1 MNYCKSCVGFLLAII
16 AGFVL
21 LCTTLVHF
29 EPGATFT
36 TGQGAITSTPYSSS
50 VSSTLGVVAKERLS
64 SDEPRIAFRHES
76 QLGLDAARRFLRVS
90 PTSAKSSASAAE
102 AAREVPRRRLP
113 GGYDDPATAGVILF
127 VIVLLFLLFCCRGC
141 LCDLLACVCLYEICC
156 GDGAV
161 GGFDLMPDC

>member
-1 MNYCKSCVGFLLAII
+1 MNYFKGRVRFLLAII

-21 LCTTLVHF
+21 LWTALVPF
-29 EPGATFT
+29 ETGTTFT
-36 TGQGAITSTPYSSS
+36 PDQDAITSTPDSSS
-50 VSSTLGVVAKERLS
+50 VSSTLGIVRKERLS

-76 QLGLDAARRFLRVS
+76 QQGLNAARRFLRIS
-90 PTSAKSSASAAE
+90 PTSTKSSASASATT
-102 AAREVPRRRLP
+102 REIPRRRLP